1 MNGPVPLANEGSGMM
16 IPLLIACCS
25 SLSSSVG
32 GFLMKDKIAA
42 MLGGKKTNT
51 VAGTGRTV
59 RVRRRSA
66 HQPPKGA
73 FDSSGGAAAARARA
87 SQRRAAQQR
96 ASAARRRAAGAR
108 RRQMAARRRAAASR
122 RRRAA
127 GARKRMMAAR
137 RRRAARIARKMKRKM
152 KRFRF
157 GRRGRKMRRRFG
169 RRGRKMGRRGRKMA
183 RRFFR
188 RRCFSPDTSVKL
200 QNGDTRPMKNLKL
213 GDVLING
220 SIVEATLKIR
230 NQNDPYY
237 KLPGDILV
245 TGSHYIKDGSTYKHV
260 SKFSKAEATTQIDD
274 VVCCLV
280 TSDHKIPVGDF
291 VFWDWEDNLV
301 PNHVKQNTKVMTLRN
316 RNKNPNTL

>member
-1 MNGPVPLANEGSGMM
+1 
-16 IPLLIACCS
+16 
-25 SLSSSVG
+25 
-32 GFLMKDKIAA
+32 
-42 MLGGKKTNT
+42 
-51 VAGTGRTV
+51 
-59 RVRRRSA
+59 
-66 HQPPKGA
+66 
-73 FDSSGGAAAARARA
+73 
-87 SQRRAAQQR
+87 
-96 ASAARRRAAGAR
+96 
-108 RRQMAARRRAAASR
+108 
-122 RRRAA
+122 
-127 GARKRMMAAR
+127 
-137 RRRAARIARKMKRKM
+137 
-152 KRFRF
+152 
-157 GRRGRKMRRRFG
+157 
-169 RRGRKMGRRGRKMA
+169 MA

-188 RRCFSPDTSVKL
+188 RRCFSPETSVKL

-220 SIVEATLKIR
+220 SIVKATMQIK
-230 NQNDPYY
+230 NESETYY

-316 RNKNPNTL
+316 RNKTLNTL

>member
-66 HQPPKGA
+66 S
-73 FDSSGGAAAARARA
+73 SSGGAAASARAARARA

-137 RRRAARIARKMKRKM
+137 RRRAARMARKM

-157 GRRGRKMRRRFG
+157 GRRGRKM
-169 RRGRKMGRRGRKMA
+169 GRKMGRRGRKMA
-183 RRFFR
+183 RRGRKMASRAFR
-188 RRCFSPDTSVKL
+188 RMRRRFRCFSPETSVKL

-301 PNHVKQNTKVMTLRN
+301 PNHGQQTTKVMTLRN
-316 RNKNPNTL
+316 RNKTLNSL

>member
-42 MLGGKKTNT
+42 MLGGKKT
-51 VAGTGRTV
+51 GTGRTV

-157 GRRGRKMRRRFG
+157 GRRGRRMR

-183 RRFFR
+183 SRAFRRMRRRF
-188 RRCFSPDTSVKL
+188 RCFSPETSVKL

-316 RNKNPNTL
+316 RNKTLNTL

>member
-73 FDSSGGAAAARARA
+73 FDSSGGAAASARAAKARA

-157 GRRGRKMRRRFG
+157 GRRGRKM
-169 RRGRKMGRRGRKMA
+169 GRRGRKMA
-183 RRFFR
+183 SRAFRRMRRRF
-188 RRCFSPDTSVKL
+188 RCFSPETSVKL

-220 SIVEATLKIR
+220 SIVKATMQIK
-230 NQNDPYY
+230 NESETYY

-301 PNHVKQNTKVMTLRN
+301 QQ
-316 RNKNPNTL
+316 

>member
-1 MNGPVPLANEGSGMM
+1 MNGENEGSGMM

-42 MLGGKKTNT
+42 MLGGKKGVSTPM
-51 VAGTGRTV
+51 RTASRGGGGGGV
-59 RVRRRSA
+59 SA
-66 HQPPKGA
+66 KL
-73 FDSSGGAAAARARA
+73 ARARA

-169 RRGRKMGRRGRKMA
+169 RRGRRMR
-183 RRFFR
+183 RRF
-188 RRCFSPDTSVKL
+188 RCFSPETSVKL

-237 KLPGDILV
+237 KLPGNILV
-245 TGSHYIKDGSTYKHV
+245 TGSHYVKDGSTYKHV

-301 PNHVKQNTKVMTLRN
+301 PNHVQQTTKVMTLRN
-316 RNKNPNTL
+316 RNKTLNSF

>member
-1 MNGPVPLANEGSGMM
+1 MNGPVPLGNEGSGMM

-42 MLGGKKTNT
+42 MLGGKKGVSTPM
-51 VAGTGRTV
+51 RTASRGGGGGV
-59 RVRRRSA
+59 SA
-66 HQPPKGA
+66 KL
-73 FDSSGGAAAARARA
+73 ARARA

-108 RRQMAARRRAAASR
+108 RRQMAARRRVAASRQRAARRRAAASR

-157 GRRGRKMRRRFG
+157 GRRGRRMRRRFG
-169 RRGRKMGRRGRKMA
+169 RRGRKMR
-183 RRFFR
+183 RRF
-188 RRCFSPDTSVKL
+188 RCFSPETSVKL
-200 QNGDTRPMKNLKL
+200 HNGDTRPMKNLKL

-316 RNKNPNTL
+316 RNKTLNTL

>member
-1 MNGPVPLANEGSGMM
+1 
-16 IPLLIACCS
+16 
-25 SLSSSVG
+25 
-32 GFLMKDKIAA
+32 
-42 MLGGKKTNT
+42 
-51 VAGTGRTV
+51 
-59 RVRRRSA
+59 
-66 HQPPKGA
+66 
-73 FDSSGGAAAARARA
+73 
-87 SQRRAAQQR
+87 
-96 ASAARRRAAGAR
+96 
-108 RRQMAARRRAAASR
+108 
-122 RRRAA
+122 
-127 GARKRMMAAR
+127 
-137 RRRAARIARKMKRKM
+137 MKRKM

-157 GRRGRKMRRRFG
+157 GRRGRKMRRSFG

-188 RRCFSPDTSVKL
+188 RRCFSPETSVKL

-316 RNKNPNTL
+316 RNKTLNTL